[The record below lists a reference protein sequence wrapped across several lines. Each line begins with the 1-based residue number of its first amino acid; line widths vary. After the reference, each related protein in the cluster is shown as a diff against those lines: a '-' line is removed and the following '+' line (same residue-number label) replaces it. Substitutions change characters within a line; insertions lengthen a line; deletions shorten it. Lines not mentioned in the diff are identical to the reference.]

1 MHELSI
7 TKSMLDLVLDQAQ
20 KNGAERVQGIN
31 LVIGEMSGVVDDCVR
46 FYFDFL
52 SKGTIAEGA
61 QLSFKAVPVTAR
73 CQACGEEFELEEF
86 NWVCSECGGARIDI
100 VKGRELYLESIEVE

>member
-20 KNGAERVQGIN
+20 KNGAEKVQGIN

-61 QLSFKAVPVTAR
+61 HISVKIVPVQAR
-73 CQACGEEFELEEF
+73 CR
-86 NWVCSECGGARIDI
+86 ECGKQFKFNGLDWLCPNCGTTQINI
-100 VKGRELYLESIEVE
+100 VEGKELYLESIEVL